1 MTDVVASVMKVKSLM
16 KAAIKIY
23 DLFVSNGDNDIF
35 LQTQPHSLL
44 WWWWKEVFVEKKLM
58 KPNLNRMSHLQ
69 RRVNF
74 YHLIQTSDLH
84 HMKQGRNKVKF
95 CHKKKMLMRMCKK
108 KNGIDNGTQCNLIY
122 EFNAHL
128 TFQPL
133 LNP

>member
-1 MTDVVASVMKVKSLM
+1 M
-16 KAAIKIY
+16 IY
-23 DLFVSNGDNDIF
+23 LLAMVTMIFFCKHNHILCCGDGE
-35 LQTQPHSLL
+35 
-44 WWWWKEVFVEKKLM
+44 KEVFVEKKLM